1 MSEAPLLEAAD
12 VHKSYA
18 LGPRT
23 LEILRG
29 VSLAVRR
36 GEKLAIVGQS
46 GAGKSTLL
54 NVLGGLDRPTAGCVQ
69 FDGRDLYGLSG
80 WQRTRVRAT
89 RIGFVF
95 QAFHL
100 LPELNLLEN
109 VMLPAWTRWDAFRS
123 AAKHRKRATELI
135 ERVGLR
141 ERMEHRPDELSG
153 GEQQRVA
160 LARALMNDPELVLA
174 DEPTGNLDSVTGEQ
188 VLDALFELVGDA
200 HRTVVLVTHN
210 AAIAARCDR
219 LLTLRDGALGGPAAD
234 PITGLLLPF
243 STHAAPPPARGGVEP
258 PAPLSP
264 PPAASMPAPRAASMP
279 APAQPPA
286 RPVPPPASKPVAQTM
301 PGPGEKRRIMFSGLQ
316 GLIPTVPPPEDPPP
330 RT

>member
-54 NVLGGLDRPTAGCVQ
+54 NVLGGLDRPTAGRVQ

-219 LLTLRDGALGGPAAD
+219 VLTLRDGALGGPAAD
-234 PITGLLLPF
+234 P
-243 STHAAPPPARGGVEP
+243 
-258 PAPLSP
+258 
-264 PPAASMPAPRAASMP
+264 SMPAPRAASMP